1 MRRFIL
7 WLLVLIILG
16 LPLAFA
22 AVAVQ
27 TQPFLPETSA
37 LSPQTAAGSRALVS
51 RLRRTARETQG
62 VAEISATAAE
72 IDGLIA
78 TAARAFPGLR
88 GRTTIDEARI
98 TIAASFPLPPGGGSL
113 WINAGVRIPA
123 SPLGIEP
130 SLVRLGRVD
139 LPPELALTV
148 LVALLDWATTDD
160 VGTLLVESVQAVRT
174 APQEVTALV
183 DTGGTGE
190 DNLFSRAAAGAR
202 EAAGLDGGEAA
213 RAHFAAMAAA
223 AARGDL
229 PSEGSAL
236 PWLRFALARVAAAGH
251 PGPLSARPDV
261 RAALLALAAHCGDRS
276 AMETVAG
283 KMAPGTE
290 GTGSACS
297 GATLGGRD
305 DLRKHFTLSA
315 AFAAAGGSSVSWGLG
330 EVKELVD
337 AGRAGGSGFS
347 FDDVAAD
354 RAGIAF
360 AEQALGAGPRG
371 LSWMLSVMGEE
382 GAVMPSIEGL
392 PSFMSE
398 PEFAARY
405 GDVEDPRYD
414 AQIEEI
420 DGRIAA
426 LEALSR

>member
-1 MRRFIL
+1 MRRLIL
-7 WLLVLIILG
+7 WLLVLIVVG
-16 LPLAFA
+16 APLALA
-22 AVAVQ
+22 AIAVQ
-27 TQPFLPETSA
+27 TRPFLPETAA
-37 LSPQTAAGSRALVS
+37 LSPETAAGSRDVLS
-51 RLRRTARETQG
+51 RIRRISRETDG
-62 VAEISATAAE
+62 VAEITATAAE
-72 IDGLIA
+72 IDGLVA
-78 TAARAFPGLR
+78 TASRAFPGLR
-88 GRTTIDEARI
+88 GRTTIEDERLL
-98 TIAASFPLPPGGGSL
+98 IAMSFPLPPGGAAA
-113 WINAGVRIPA
+113 WVNAAVQIAP

-130 SLVRLGRVD
+130 TLARLGRVD
-139 LPPELALTV
+139 LPPGPALHV
-148 LVALLDWATTDD
+148 LRTILDWATTED
-160 VGTLLVESVQAVRT
+160 VGTLLVRSVQAVRT
-174 APQEVTALV
+174 EPGRVTAAV

-190 DNLFSRAAAGAR
+190 TNLFSRAAAGAR

-223 AARGDL
+223 AERGDL
-229 PSEGSAL
+229 PSSGSAL

-251 PGPLSARPDV
+251 PGPLTARADV

-290 GTGSACS
+290 GTGSACT
-297 GATLGGRD
+297 GTTLGGRD

-371 LSWMLSVMGEE
+371 LSWMLSVMDDE
-382 GAVMPSIEGL
+382 GAVMPSIDGL
-392 PSFMSE
+392 PSFLSE
-398 PEFAARY
+398 QEFAARY

-414 AQIEEI
+414 AQLQEI

-426 LEALSR
+426 LDALAR